1 MCARVG
7 VATTVIMISWVYTL
21 RVQQACGTINLAMT
35 LVRLAVALTA
45 FTVSGAAWAE
55 DAPAT
60 TGFSLN
66 APESSLPPAL
76 ALPAA
81 NNIGEA
87 VPAKADQ
94 APKKSTVRRTCT
106 SAGCAYRSV
115 LGKLVI
121 TRDLELPGS
130 ETVAVRLLPTSSALA
145 GHSRSAIVLRPRV
158 DGSKYGF
165 HLAARF

>member
-1 MCARVG
+1 
-7 VATTVIMISWVYTL
+7 
-21 RVQQACGTINLAMT
+21 MT

-45 FTVSGAAWAE
+45 LTVSGTAWAE

-60 TGFSLN
+60 NGFSLN
-66 APESSLPPAL
+66 APEASLPPGL

-81 NNIGEA
+81 DNVSKA
-87 VPAKADQ
+87 APAQAD
-94 APKKSTVRRTCT
+94 ATPRKSAVRRSCT

>member
-1 MCARVG
+1 
-7 VATTVIMISWVYTL
+7 
-21 RVQQACGTINLAMT
+21 MT

-45 FTVSGAAWAE
+45 LTASGAAWAE
-55 DAPAT
+55 DTPAT

-66 APESSLPPAL
+66 ASETSLPPGL

-81 NNIGEA
+81 NKA
-87 VPAKADQ
+87 APAQADQ

-130 ETVAVRLLPTSSALA
+130 GTVAVRLLPTSSALA
-145 GHSRSAIVLRPRV
+145 GQSRSAIVLRPRV